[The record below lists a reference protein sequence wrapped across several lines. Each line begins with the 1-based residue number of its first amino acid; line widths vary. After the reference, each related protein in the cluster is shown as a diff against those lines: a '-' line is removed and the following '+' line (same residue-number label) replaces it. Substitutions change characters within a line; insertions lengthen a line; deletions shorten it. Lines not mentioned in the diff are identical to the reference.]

1 MIDKLRQMSF
11 SEPLWFLLLLVIPI
25 LIYAHYKFLRN
36 LTSGMFINAS
46 KSEFTAQNFKLSP
59 IDYLLLIR
67 IFAVSLIIVALADPQ
82 ILTKIKI
89 KSPASETNIVFALDV
104 SKSMLIEDIKPS
116 RIEALKDVLN
126 RFVTMRSQD
135 PMGVVLY
142 AGESTN
148 WCPLTKNYPLLL
160 SRINKIDD
168 NDLSDGTAI
177 GAGIASA
184 VNILKQ
190 SAKNNRVI
198 ILLTDGENNAG
209 VIDPYLAAE
218 FAKRFNIKIYA
229 VGIGSTGFAN
239 MPLIGI
245 DGQKFYQKIYVRL
258 NVEALKKIATTT
270 GGAYYKA
277 GDAKALQNIYASI
290 NKLETKQIKWI
301 TKISY
306 SSCFDWFVDAALIV
320 LLLELLLRFTFLN
333 TWPA

>member
-1 MIDKLRQMSF
+1 MIDNLRQMSF
-11 SEPLWFLLLLVIPI
+11 SEPLWFLLLLVIPL
-25 LIYAHYKFLRN
+25 LIYVHYKFLRN

-46 KSEFTAQNFKLSP
+46 KSEFAAQKFKLSP

-67 IFAVSLIIVALADPQ
+67 VFAIFLIIVALADPQ

-177 GAGIASA
+177 GSGLAAA
-184 VNILKQ
+184 VNVLKQ

-218 FAKRFNIKIYA
+218 FARRLHIKIYA

-270 GGAYYKA
+270 GGAYFKA
-277 GDAKALQNIYASI
+277 GDAKMLQDIYASI

-306 SSCFDWFVDAALIV
+306 STCFDWFVEAALIV
-320 LLLELLLRFTFLN
+320 LLLEVLLRFTFLN

>member
-1 MIDKLRQMSF
+1 MIDKLRQISF
-11 SEPLWFLLLLVIPI
+11 SEPQWFLLLLVIPV
-25 LIYAHYKFLRN
+25 LVYVHYKYLRN

-46 KSEFTAQNFKLSP
+46 KNEFGAEKFKLSP

-67 IFAVSLIIVALADPQ
+67 ILAFVFIIIALADPQ
-82 ILTKIKI
+82 VLTKIKI

-104 SKSMLIEDIKPS
+104 SKSMEIEDIKPS
-116 RIEALKDVLN
+116 RMGALKDVLN
-126 RFVTMRSQD
+126 KFVTMRSQD
-135 PMGVVLY
+135 PIGIVLY

-177 GAGIASA
+177 GMGLASA
-184 VNILKQ
+184 VNVLKQ
-190 SAKNNRVI
+190 SPKNNRVI

-209 VIDPYLAAE
+209 TIDPYQAAE
-218 FAKRFNIKIYA
+218 FAKRLNIKIYA

-245 DGQKFYQKIYVRL
+245 DGQKFYQKVYVRL
-258 NVEALKKIATTT
+258 NVEALKKISATT
-270 GGAYYKA
+270 GGAYFKA
-277 GDAKALQNIYASI
+277 SDAKMLESIYASI
-290 NKLETKQIKWI
+290 NKMETKEIKWI
-301 TKISY
+301 TKVNY
-306 SSCFDWFVDAALIV
+306 STCFDWFVDIALVI
-320 LLLELLLRFTFLN
+320 LLIEVLLRFTFLN